1 MKNQLLVLAAI
12 FSTTVIMAQE
22 SAKKV
27 FSSPNL
33 SVAVTSHKIIAI
45 LPFKTAILY
54 RKTPKNYD
62 EKANKEEEVSLSY
75 NLQNNFYAI
84 MSIKRDVYPI
94 KVQSS
99 EITNDLLKE
108 NNMLNDLNPFT
119 PNQIAKV
126 LGVDAVMYCDY
137 TYTRTNSEFG
147 AILNEQLFGYG
158 KVATGELTMSI
169 FNGVD
174 GELLWRFNKTMNQE
188 SLSYPNVIIERMLSK
203 VGRNFPYQK

>member
-1 MKNQLLVLAAI
+1 MKNLLLVLAVI
-12 FSTTVIMAQE
+12 FSTTAIIAQE

-33 SVAVTSHKIIAI
+33 SVAVATHKIIAI

-54 RKTPKNYD
+54 RKIPKNYD
-62 EKANKEEEVSLSY
+62 EQANKEEEASLSY
-75 NLQNNFYAI
+75 NLQNNFYAV
-84 MSIKRDVYPI
+84 MSIKKDVYPI

-108 NNMLNDLNPFT
+108 NNMLNDLNSFT

-188 SLSYPNVIIERMLSK
+188 SLSYPRFIIERMLSK

>member
-1 MKNQLLVLAAI
+1 MAVI
-12 FSTTVIMAQE
+12 FSTNAIIAQE
-22 SAKKV
+22 SAKTV

-33 SVAVTSHKIIAI
+33 SIAVATHKIIAI

-62 EKANKEEEVSLSY
+62 EQANKEEEVSLSY

-84 MSIKRDVYPI
+84 MSIKKDVYPI

-108 NNMLNDLNPFT
+108 NNMLNNLNSFT

-137 TYTRTNSEFG
+137 TYTRTNSQFG
-147 AILNEQLFGYG
+147 AIVNQQLFGYG

-174 GELLWRFNKTMNQE
+174 GELLWRFNKTMNQV
-188 SLSYPNVIIERMLSK
+188 SLANPTFILERMLSK

>member
-1 MKNQLLVLAAI
+1 MKNLLLVMAVI
-12 FSTTVIMAQE
+12 FSTNAIIAQE
-22 SAKKV
+22 SAKTV

-33 SVAVTSHKIIAI
+33 SIAVATHKIIAI

-62 EKANKEEEVSLSY
+62 EQANKEEEISLSY

-84 MSIKRDVYPI
+84 MSIKKDVYPI

-108 NNMLNDLNPFT
+108 NNMLNNLNSFT

-137 TYTRTNSEFG
+137 TYTRTNSQFG
-147 AILNEQLFGYG
+147 AIVNQQLFGYG

-174 GELLWRFNKTMNQE
+174 GELLWRFNKTMNQV
-188 SLSYPNVIIERMLSK
+188 SLANPTFILERMLSK

>member
-1 MKNQLLVLAAI
+1 MKNQLLVLAVI
-12 FSTTVIMAQE
+12 FSTTAIIAQE

-33 SVAVTSHKIIAI
+33 SVAVATHKIIAI

-54 RKTPKNYD
+54 RKTPKKYD
-62 EKANKEEEVSLSY
+62 EQVNKEEEISLSY

-84 MSIKRDVYPI
+84 MSIKKDVYPI

-108 NNMLNDLNPFT
+108 NNMLNDLNSFT

-126 LGVDAVMYCDY
+126 LRVDAVMYCDY

-147 AILNEQLFGYG
+147 AILNDKLFGNG
-158 KVATGELTMSI
+158 KVATGELTISI
-169 FNGVD
+169 FNGTD
-174 GELLWRFNKTMNQE
+174 GELLWRYNKTMNQE
-188 SLSYPNVIIERMLSK
+188 SLNYPRYIIERMFSK